1 MSDQDTNYLI
11 LCTTTLDVWCTI
23 GVYYRS
29 VEKHLHHIIGACD
42 IFMDKI
48 EEKNRNNLF
57 LMDNT
62 ANPAPLGL
70 CAFGMTTILLSLHNA
85 GITGMTSPIV
95 AMALF
100 YGGLAQL
107 IVGIMEW
114 KKNNTFGMV
123 TFGSFG
129 LFWISF
135 ASILV
140 LPTLGLATAPTA
152 VDLSAFLAVWGI
164 LIFGLFIC
172 SLRMHRLLQVTLAAV
187 VVLVV
192 LLVTANLTGSHMIHT
207 LAGVTGI
214 VAGALALYMGIGAV
228 VNEIYGSRVLPV

>member
-1 MSDQDTNYLI
+1 MEQ
-11 LCTTTLDVWCTI
+11 
-23 GVYYRS
+23 
-29 VEKHLHHIIGACD
+29 
-42 IFMDKI
+42 I

-95 AMALF
+95 AMALM
-100 YGGLAQL
+100 YGGLAQF
-107 IVGIMEW
+107 IVGLMEW

-135 ASILV
+135 AAIMIL
-140 LPTLGLATAPTA
+140 PATGLATAPTA
-152 VDLSAFLAVWGI
+152 TDLAAFLFVWGI
-164 LIFGLFIC
+164 LIVGLFIC
-172 SLRMHRLLQVTLAAV
+172 SLKMHRLLQVTLAAV
-187 VVLVV
+187 VILVV
-192 LLVTANLTGSHMIHT
+192 LLVAANLTGNHLIHT

>member
-1 MSDQDTNYLI
+1 M
-11 LCTTTLDVWCTI
+11 
-23 GVYYRS
+23 
-29 VEKHLHHIIGACD
+29 EP
-42 IFMDKI
+42 I
-48 EEKNRNNLF
+48 EEKSRNNLF
-57 LMDNT
+57 MIDNT

-85 GITGMTSPIV
+85 GVTGLTSPII
-95 AMALF
+95 AMAVF

-135 ASILV
+135 AAILV
-140 LPTLGLATAPTA
+140 MPALGLATAPTPI
-152 VDLSAFLAVWGI
+152 DLAAFLFVWGI
-164 LIFGLFIC
+164 LIVGLFVC
-172 SLRMHRLLQVTLAAV
+172 SLKMHRLLQITLAAV
-187 VVLVV
+187 V
-192 LLVTANLTGSHMIHT
+192 LLVFFLVAANLTGDHMIHT

-214 VAGALALYMGIGAV
+214 IAGGLALYLGIGTV
-228 VNEIYGSRVLPV
+228 INEIYGSRVVPV